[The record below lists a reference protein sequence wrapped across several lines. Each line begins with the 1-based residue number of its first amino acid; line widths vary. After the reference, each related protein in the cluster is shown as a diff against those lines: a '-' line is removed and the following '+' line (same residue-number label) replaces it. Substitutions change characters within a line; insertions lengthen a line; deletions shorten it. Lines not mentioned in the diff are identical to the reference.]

1 MFYKAGH
8 GDKLMAANTTTRSR
22 SLDVRKYWPAL
33 AERASEDLFAWSA
46 FVAQTEFLWQ
56 DTALVQDPVAWQRL
70 WFELEIINGLALA
83 QWEDQGR
90 PDDWSCCW
98 NKDYRQEA
106 AALAS
111 ELVAM
116 LRDADSSAS

>member
-1 MFYKAGH
+1 
-8 GDKLMAANTTTRSR
+8 MAANTTTRSR
-22 SLDVRKYWPAL
+22 SLGVTKYWPAL
-33 AERASEDLFAWSA
+33 AERASEDLFAWSS

-56 DTALVQDPVAWQRL
+56 DTALVQDPVAWQRF

>member
-1 MFYKAGH
+1 MGAR
-8 GDKLMAANTTTRSR
+8 T
-22 SLDVRKYWPAL
+22 YWL
-33 AERASEDLFAWSA
+33 SESEQASENLFAWSA

-56 DTALVQDPVAWQRL
+56 DTALVQDAVAWQRL